1 VDATEG
7 VLLAAWSISGVVKV
21 PAVQA
26 DIRKMRTKKDENRGL

>member
-21 PAVQA
+21 PEVQA